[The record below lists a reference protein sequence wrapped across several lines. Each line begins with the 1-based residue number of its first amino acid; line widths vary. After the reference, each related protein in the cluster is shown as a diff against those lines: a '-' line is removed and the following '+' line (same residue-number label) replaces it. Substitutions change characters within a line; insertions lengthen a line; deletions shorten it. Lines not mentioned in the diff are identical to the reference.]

1 MFDKS
6 AYLEI
11 TDFIKSKGL
20 LTQVVSVSKNHPIE
34 AVEHAISEGITVFGE
49 NRVQEAIGKFSQI
62 KQKFKNIQLHLTGP
76 LQTNKVKLALSIFDV
91 IQTLDREKL
100 ANEFFKYPD
109 LIKKKI
115 FYIQVNIG
123 NEKNK
128 SGILSEEV
136 DQFIKY
142 CTNDLKIHVVGLMC
156 IPPISK
162 DPTMF
167 FNELKK
173 IASKNNLLG
182 LSMGMSSDYKQAIET
197 GATIV
202 RVGTKLFGERK

>member
-1 MFDKS
+1 MFNKS

-11 TDFIKSKGL
+11 IDFIKSKGL
-20 LTQVVSVSKNHPIE
+20 LTQVVSVSKNHSIE

-49 NRVQEAIGKFSQI
+49 NRVQEAIGKFFQI
-62 KQKFKNIQLHLTGP
+62 KKKFKNIQLHLTGP

-100 ANEFFKYPD
+100 AKEFFKYPD
-109 LIKKKI
+109 IIKKKI
-115 FYIQVNIG
+115 FYIQINIG

-128 SGILSEEV
+128 SGILSEEA

-142 CTNDLKIHVVGLMC
+142 CTNDLKIRVAGLMC

-162 DPTMF
+162 DPIIF

-173 IASKNNLLG
+173 IANKNNLSG
-182 LSMGMSSDYKQAIET
+182 LSMGMSSDYKQAIES

-202 RVGTKLFGERK
+202 RVGTKLFGDRK